1 MLSLVEIG
9 PVVLQK
15 ISFKFCE
22 CIFAISK
29 LSPVGKGRVASFL
42 NPLHPRIFWCQ
53 VWLKLSIGS
62 REDFVNGYLLF
73 RYFVPFEKGVALYLN
88 KIETPRSK
96 EGLVDIG
103 SLIMRRRVK
112 SSLHA

>member
-1 MLSLVEIG
+1 M
-9 PVVLQK
+9 
-15 ISFKFCE
+15 
-22 CIFAISK
+22 
-29 LSPVGKGRVASFL
+29 
-42 NPLHPRIFWCQ
+42 
-53 VWLKLSIGS
+53 
-62 REDFVNGYLLF
+62 NGYLLF